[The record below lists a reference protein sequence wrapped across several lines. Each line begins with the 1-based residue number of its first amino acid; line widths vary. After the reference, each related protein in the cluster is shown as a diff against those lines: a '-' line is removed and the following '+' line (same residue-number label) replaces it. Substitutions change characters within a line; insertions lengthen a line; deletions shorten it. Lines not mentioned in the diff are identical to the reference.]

1 MRAGIENFPLPLN
14 REVRQRREKARR
26 KVPEKR
32 LPHSQDSLRV
42 ITVCFE
48 MGVPYFKVR
57 RSTRAMEILPPS
69 EREGILENGIS
80 LTLVTCG

>member
-1 MRAGIENFPLPLN
+1 MRAGIENFPLLLN
-14 REVRQRREKARR
+14 REVRQMREKVRR

-32 LPHSQDSLRV
+32 LPHSQDSHRV

-48 MGVPYFKVR
+48 MDVPYFKVR

-69 EREGILENGIS
+69 ERERILENGIS